1 MNEIERDEVLEKFVQ
16 QLVNLE
22 RRVGELESE
31 NMQLIQLGQSMSEV
45 VKTLAGIVKAL
56 DQQMLEV
63 VLLMGLMPP
72 GDDGRIH

>member
-63 VLLMGLMPP
+63 VLLIGLMPP